1 MLAWNKLRLEPG
13 KGSKVEDYRIENGE
27 VEMRSID
34 PERDPDRD
42 DEAHRR
48 WQRLTKE
55 QLIDHVMSN
64 TVVAQWLQ
72 RRMGVHSLL
81 RTCAPKQ

>member
-13 KGSKVEDYRIENGE
+13 NGSRVEDYRIENGE

-34 PERDPDRD
+34 SEQG
-42 DEAHRR
+42 DESHRR

-55 QLIDHVMSN
+55 QLIAHVMGN

>member
-13 KGSKVEDYRIENGE
+13 NGSKVEDYRIENGE

-34 PERDPDRD
+34 PERD
-42 DEAHRR
+42 EESHRR

-55 QLIDHVMSN
+55 QLIAHVMSN
-64 TVVAQWLQ
+64 TVVARWLQ

-81 RTCAPKQ
+81 RTCTPNR

>member
-1 MLAWNKLRLEPG
+1 MLAWNKLRLDPG
-13 KGSKVEDYRIENGE
+13 NGSVVEDYRIEDGE
-27 VEMRSID
+27 VEMRAID
-34 PERDPDRD
+34 LKHDFEG
-42 DEAHRR
+42 HRR

-55 QLIDHVMSN
+55 QLVAHVMGN

-72 RRMGVHSLL
+72 RRMGVQSLL